1 MVTIMI
7 IISCHCFGSSYS
19 EFSRGS
25 DTTCL
30 HEVKGGERVAFDDEF
45 RAVEEREVSCESQQ
59 GQNGVKRKLFGSCR
73 NNMGNEPILALPK
86 GLDKYILK
94 VGDVRTMLM
103 EEAYATKYSIRLGV
117 KNEHQRSSGLLLQ
130 PEIPAGKWEKETLTM
145 DSKSKLP
152 RSSSGCDT
160 DGQSERTFRSLENMF
175 RACVRNLVVVGILT
189 LCEVSFPMKIV
200 IIRVFDVFSLEALY
214 RRRGTLPVLYA
225 EIGES
230 KMIGLELEQET
241 TKVVVIKE
249 RFKEAKDNQES

>member
-1 MVTIMI
+1 
-7 IISCHCFGSSYS
+7 
-19 EFSRGS
+19 
-25 DTTCL
+25 L
-30 HEVKGGERVAFDDEF
+30 HEVKGGERVAFEDKF

-59 GQNGVKRKLFGSCR
+59 GQNRVKRKLFGSCR

-86 GLDKYILK
+86 GSGKY
-94 VGDVRTMLM
+94 VGDVRTMLI
-103 EEAYATKYSIRLGV
+103 EEAHTMKYSIRLGV

-130 PEIPAGKWEKETLTM
+130 PEIPAWKWEKEILTM

-152 RSSSGCDT
+152 RSRSGCD
-160 DGQSERTFRSLENMF
+160 SERTFRSLENMF

-189 LCEVSFPMKIV
+189 LREVSFPTKIV

-214 RRRGTLPVLYA
+214 RRRGTSPVIYA

-249 RFKEAKDNQES
+249 RLKEAKDNQES